1 MPIVPKPSDLLGQE
15 HLVAHFASQ
24 IEAGELPHAILL
36 TGEEGGEAFPLS
48 LVLAQQILCEEL
60 TPEGHPCGKCQS
72 CRQMAELQHP
82 DLTLVFP
89 VIKAQEGKEFTS
101 EMMLEPFREL
111 IGKYR
116 RFTTLEWREQ
126 LDAGNKQ
133 PQIMVAEAERL
144 IHNTSLRSFKSQYQ
158 VILIWQ
164 PETMRTET
172 ANKLL
177 KLLEEPPKGVVFIMV
192 SHSPHRLL
200 PTIISRL
207 QKVAVLKIPDPILI
221 EYLVQKES
229 ATEEEATEL
238 THLAQGNLYKALQLK
253 EGNGLFKGEMEALQ
267 FLQLPLQRHP
277 KPLLAAAQEYA
288 KMDRPEVI
296 ALLDSLPKLLRELL
310 ALQYG
315 SDDVIFLPS
324 KILDEAKAVSLAL
337 PLDKYPRV
345 MEEVTDAK
353 LEVIQNGNI
362 TMVLFDLLLT
372 LTRIYSK

>member
-15 HLVAHFASQ
+15 HLIAHFASQ
-24 IEAGELPHAILL
+24 IVAGELPHAILL

-60 TPEGHPCGKCQS
+60 TPKGVPCGHCHS

-89 VIKAQEGKEFTS
+89 IIKAQEGKEYTS

-111 IGKYR
+111 IAKHP

-144 IHNTSLRSFKSQYQ
+144 IHNTSLSSFKSRYQ

-177 KLLEEPPKGVVFIMV
+177 KLLEEPPAGVVFIMV

-207 QKVAVLKIPDPILI
+207 QKVAVPKIPEPTLI
-221 EYLVQKES
+221 KYLVEQKG
-229 ATEEEATEL
+229 TTDEAAREL

-253 EGNGLFKGEMEALQ
+253 EGGGLFKGEMEALR

-277 KPLLAAAQEYA
+277 KPLLEAAQEYA

-296 ALLDSLPKLLRELL
+296 SLLDALPMLLRELL
-310 ALQYG
+310 ALRYG
-315 SDDVIFLPS
+315 SDDVVFLPS
-324 KILDEAKAVSLAL
+324 KILAEAKAISMAL
-337 PLDKYPRV
+337 PLEKYTRV
-345 MEEVTDAK
+345 MDELMDAK
-353 LEVIQNGNI
+353 LEIIQNGNI

-372 LTRIYSK
+372 LTRIYQK

>member
-24 IEAGELPHAILL
+24 IVAGELPHAMLL

-60 TPEGHPCGKCQS
+60 TPEGAPCGKCHS

-207 QKVAVLKIPDPILI
+207 QKVAVPKIPDPTLI
-221 EYLVQKES
+221 DYLVQKES
-229 ATEEEATEL
+229 ATGEEAAEL
-238 THLAQGNLYKALQLK
+238 AHLAQGNLYKALQLK
-253 EGNGLFKGEMEALQ
+253 RGRWAI
-267 FLQLPLQRHP
+267 QRP
-277 KPLLAAAQEYA
+277 
-288 KMDRPEVI
+288 DGGI
-296 ALLDSLPKLLRELL
+296 
-310 ALQYG
+310 
-315 SDDVIFLPS
+315 
-324 KILDEAKAVSLAL
+324 AVSTTTTPKA
-337 PLDKYPRV
+337 PQTTFSSRSRV
-345 MEEVTDAK
+345 CQD
-353 LEVIQNGNI
+353 G
-362 TMVLFDLLLT
+362 
-372 LTRIYSK
+372 SP

>member
-60 TPEGHPCGKCQS
+60 TPEGAPCGKCHS

-207 QKVAVLKIPDPILI
+207 QKVAVPKIPDSMLI

-229 ATEEEATEL
+229 ATDDEASEL
-238 THLAQGNLYKALQLK
+238 AHLAQGNLYKALQLK
-253 EGNGLFKGEMEALQ
+253 EGNGLFKGEMEALH

-277 KPLLAAAQEYA
+277 KPLLEAAQEYA
-288 KMDRPEVI
+288 KMDRPEVLSLLE
-296 ALLDSLPKLLRELL
+296 ALPALLRELL
-310 ALQYG
+310 ALRYG
-315 SDDVIFLPS
+315 SDDVVFLPS
-324 KILDEAKAVSLAL
+324 KIVDEAKVVSMAL
-337 PLDKYPRV
+337 PLEKYTRV
-345 MEEVTDAK
+345 MDELTDAK
-353 LEVIQNGNI
+353 LEILQNGNV

-372 LTRIYSK
+372 LTRIYQK